1 MISANFYN
9 FDAAGNNLPT
19 EATGKHFS
27 EKDFASFFD
36 QMFVYP
42 TNASVQFQNANQPA
56 NAEGKEIVPI
66 CIKPNDLNFT
76 AKDNVNQR
84 VLPNPM
90 ETAGESPIETP
101 PILEIPQILNPTGK
115 QTPLEIPANPKAGII
130 GKESKPTTIETPP
143 ILPQQTTNPVET
155 PPIFEQP
162 SVEID
167 TQKPIVK
174 GETPIETPPIIVQPQ
189 TKPVTLK
196 TNTQRAETNNEPTIE
211 TPPIIAVPE
220 NGNASTKT
228 EKTFS
233 TTKAEYLNSAVK
245 TENPNT
251 IKKTENNIAK
261 SENNTAKSDSNTAKV
276 EVNTAKIEQSTARVE
291 VNTAKAEQ
299 GTAKIENN
307 TAKLE
312 SNNAKIENGT
322 AKAENN
328 NPKSEIKNQFP
339 SILMN
344 TDKTTAATQKDWNTV
359 RTETQVQPELNMIQQ
374 ALNLAKMNG
383 KIVRREASETVNATV
398 TNASSKDHTPIL
410 IPNEN
415 VVLEYSVKTENFD
428 VSSEK
433 SGKLQNILFN
443 MIAANPA
450 ESSEADKPKGF
461 GKISLNEFQ
470 INETAKN
477 PMTSKADTN
486 FSVSENNGEAAEF
499 MIEANAELFTKSVFP
514 KRKSLGSAYEAA
526 NIIRSEEN
534 LNAKFEL
541 PQVARTPNVAENIQI
556 TEQVEMQMTEL
567 AAKVERTKETQ
578 ILKMR
583 LNPAELGTVEIHLE
597 KSADGH
603 LKAHFSTES
612 ETARTAL
619 HENIDQLRNTLEK
632 AGWQVG
638 AVEVTVSTTATDQ
651 FNGSRNNG
659 ENQPNSFYQSFSKV
673 ENADNL
679 SQTEPSEKD
688 DLSHIVSLRA

>member
-19 EATGKHFS
+19 QATGKQFS
-27 EKDFASFFD
+27 EKDFATFFD

-42 TNASVQFQNANQPA
+42 TNASVPFQNANPSA
-56 NAEGKEIVPI
+56 NAEGKEIAPI
-66 CIKPNDLNFT
+66 CIKTNNLNFT
-76 AKDNVNQR
+76 TKDIANQR
-84 VLPNPM
+84 ILTNPM
-90 ETAGESPIETP
+90 ETAGETTVETP
-101 PILEIPQILNPTGK
+101 PILEMPQILNPTGK
-115 QTPLEIPANPKAGII
+115 QTPLEIHADPKAGII
-130 GKESKPTTIETPP
+130 GKETKPTTVETPP
-143 ILPQQTTNPVET
+143 ILPEQTTNPVGT

-162 SVEID
+162 NVEID

-174 GETPIETPPIIVQPQ
+174 GETTIETPPIIVQPQPQ

-196 TNTQRAETNNEPTIE
+196 TNTTRVETNTEPTVE

-228 EKTFS
+228 EKTFP
-233 TTKAEYLNSAVK
+233 TTKAEYLNSTVK
-245 TENPNT
+245 TGNANS
-251 IKKTENNIAK
+251 IKKAENNISK
-261 SENNTAKSDSNTAKV
+261 SENS
-276 EVNTAKIEQSTARVE
+276 
-291 VNTAKAEQ
+291 
-299 GTAKIENN
+299 TAKIENN
-307 TAKLE
+307 TAKSEQNTAKLENNTAKAEHNNARLENNTAKLE
-312 SNNAKIENGT
+312 SHNAKIENST

-328 NPKSEIKNQFP
+328 ISKSEIKNQFP

-344 TDKTTAATQKDWNTV
+344 TDKTAVATQKDWNTT
-359 RTETQVQPELNMIQQ
+359 RTENQPEVNMIQQ

-383 KIVRREASETVNATV
+383 KVVRREVSETVNATV
-398 TNASSKDHTPIL
+398 TNANAKNYTPIL

-415 VVLEYSVKTENFD
+415 ISLDYAVKTENFD
-428 VSSEK
+428 ASNEK

-450 ESSEADKPKGF
+450 ESSETDKQKGF
-461 GKISLNEFQ
+461 GKISLNDFQ

-477 PMTSKADTN
+477 PTRSQADTN
-486 FSVSENNGEAAEF
+486 PKNGETAELL
-499 MIEANAELFTKSVFP
+499 IEANTELFTKSVFP
-514 KRKSLGSAYEAA
+514 KRKSLGSVYEAA
-526 NIIRSEEN
+526 NIIRGEEN
-534 LNAKFEL
+534 LSAKFEL
-541 PQVARTPNVAENIQI
+541 PQVEAKQNVSEKVQI
-556 TEQVEMQMTEL
+556 TEQVETKMTEL
-567 AAKVERTKETQ
+567 AAKVEQTKETQ

-583 LNPAELGTVEIHLE
+583 LNPAELGTVEIRLE

-638 AVEVTVSTTATDQ
+638 AVEVTVSTASTDQ
-651 FNGSRNNG
+651 FNGSRNHG
-659 ENQPNSFYQSFSKV
+659 ENQPNNFYQSFSKA

>member
-19 EATGKHFS
+19 EATGKQFS
-27 EKDFASFFD
+27 EKDFATFFD

-42 TNASVQFQNANQPA
+42 TNASIPFQNANPSA
-56 NAEGKEIVPI
+56 NAEGKEIAPI
-66 CIKPNDLNFT
+66 CIKTNDLNFT
-76 AKDNVNQR
+76 TKDIANQR
-84 VLPNPM
+84 ILPNPM
-90 ETAGESPIETP
+90 ETAGETTVETP
-101 PILEIPQILNPTGK
+101 PILEMPQILNPTGK
-115 QTPLEIPANPKAGII
+115 QTPLEIPADPKAGII
-130 GKESKPTTIETPP
+130 GKETKPTTIETPP
-143 ILPQQTTNPVET
+143 MLPEQTTNPVGT

-162 SVEID
+162 STEID

-174 GETPIETPPIIVQPQ
+174 GETTIETPPIIVQPQ
-189 TKPVTLK
+189 PQTKPVTLK
-196 TNTQRAETNNEPTIE
+196 PNTQRVETNTEPTVE

-233 TTKAEYLNSAVK
+233 TTKAEYLNSTVK
-245 TENPNT
+245 TGNANS
-251 IKKTENNIAK
+251 IKKAENSISKSENSTAK
-261 SENNTAKSDSNTAKV
+261 LENNTAKSEQNTAKL
-276 EVNTAKIEQSTARVE
+276 EN
-291 VNTAKAEQ
+291 NTAKAEHNN
-299 GTAKIENN
+299 ARLENN

-312 SNNAKIENGT
+312 SHNAKLENNT

-328 NPKSEIKNQFP
+328 ISKSEIKNQFP

-344 TDKTTAATQKDWNTV
+344 TDKTTVATQKDWNTA
-359 RTETQVQPELNMIQQ
+359 RTEAQPEINMIQQ

-383 KIVRREASETVNATV
+383 KGIRREVSETVNATV
-398 TNASSKDHTPIL
+398 TNANAKDYTPIL

-415 VVLEYSVKTENFD
+415 VSIDYAVKTENFD
-428 VSSEK
+428 ASNEK

-450 ESSEADKPKGF
+450 ESSETGKQKGF

-477 PMTSKADTN
+477 PTLSKADTN
-486 FSVSENNGEAAEF
+486 FSVSENKDETAEI

-514 KRKSLGSAYEAA
+514 KRKSLGSVYEAA
-526 NIIRSEEN
+526 NIIRGEEN

-541 PQVARTPNVAENIQI
+541 PQVEATPNVLKKIQI
-556 TEQVEMQMTEL
+556 TEQVETKMTEL
-567 AAKVERTKETQ
+567 AAKVEQSKETQ

-583 LNPAELGTVEIHLE
+583 LSPAELGTVEIRLE

-603 LKAHFSTES
+603 LKAHFSTET
-612 ETARTAL
+612 ETARIAL

-632 AGWQVG
+632 SGWQVG
-638 AVEVTVSTTATDQ
+638 TVEVTVSTASTDQ
-651 FNGSRNNG
+651 FNGSRNHG
-659 ENQPNSFYQSFSKV
+659 ENQPNNFYQSFSKA

-679 SQTEPSEKD
+679 SQTEASDKD